1 MKRRERFGGNQ
12 VNNPLIKKIQLG
24 NETLVLETGRMA
36 KLASGA
42 VLGTYGDTVV
52 LAAASVA
59 KKPREGTDF
68 YPLTIDVEE
77 KMYAAGKIP
86 GGFIKREGR
95 AGERSILTARLID
108 RPIRPLFP
116 DGYKNDIQIV
126 CTVLSVEDDNEPDIL
141 AMNCASAALHLSSAP
156 FDGPIGAVRV
166 GYIDEKFIINPNL
179 EQRDASLINL
189 TVAGTK
195 DAVMM
200 VEAGAKIVPEKIM
213 LEAILFGH
221 EEIKKIV
228 SFIVDFRN
236 EADKLG
242 LCKEKFIYVPEEKN
256 QEAIESFKA
265 LITPAVN
272 QCIEEI
278 LSENLAKQPRDEKL
292 SLLKESLVKEYF
304 ADKDEVLTTQPEQ
317 VRWFKELFGEI
328 EKEAFRELM
337 LDRQIRIDNR
347 KLTQVRPI
355 TCEVDILPRVHG
367 SALFTRGETQVL
379 SVVTLGPNSDE
390 QIIDDIN
397 TVTSK
402 RYIHHY
408 NFPAFSVGET
418 KPMRG
423 PGRREIGH
431 GNLAERAII
440 PVLPTQEDFPYV
452 MRVVSE
458 ALSSNGST
466 SMGSVCGSSLSL
478 MSAGVPIL
486 GQVSGIAMGLIKKG
500 DKIAILTDIQGME
513 DHLGDMDFKV
523 AGTKDGVTALQMDI
537 KIDGINREI
546 LETALEH
553 AKAGRMHI
561 MNIMN
566 ETLNTHKELLS
577 PYAPKIVSM
586 DVNPD
591 KIREII
597 GPGGKMIKKIIEDTG
612 VAMNIDDS
620 GRVEIAGVEQAGIDK
635 AIDIINKICAEVEVG
650 KIYLGKVKKVTDFG
664 AFVEVIEGVYGNP
677 GREGLVHISVLDV
690 KRVNKVEDVVSEG
703 DEILVKALSFDDKG
717 RLKLSR
723 KDAMLEQE

>member
-1 MKRRERFGGNQ
+1 M
-12 VNNPLIKKIQLG
+12 NNPLIKKLQLG
-24 NETLVLETGRMA
+24 SGTFTLETGRMA
-36 KLASGA
+36 KLADGA
-42 VLGTYGDTVV
+42 VLSTYGDTVV
-52 LAAASVA
+52 LAAASVS

-68 YPLTIDVEE
+68 FPLTVDVEE

-126 CTVLSVEDDNEPDIL
+126 CTILSVEDDNEPDIL
-141 AMNCASAALHLSSAP
+141 AMNSASAALHLSSAP

-166 GYIDEKFIINPNL
+166 GYVDGNFIINPNL

-195 DAVMM
+195 EAVMM

-228 SFIVDFRN
+228 DFIVDFRN
-236 EADKLG
+236 EAEKLG
-242 LCKEKFIYVPEEKN
+242 LCKDKFVFVPEEKD
-256 QEAIESFKA
+256 QEAIDSFKA
-265 LITPAVN
+265 VIVPAVN

-278 LSENLAKQPRDEKL
+278 LADNLSKQPRDEKIG
-292 SLLKESLVKEYF
+292 LLKETLVKEYF
-304 ADKDEVLTTQPEQ
+304 ADKDEILAEKPEQ
-317 VRWFKELFGEI
+317 LRWFKELFEDI
-328 EKEAFRELM
+328 EKEAFRDLM
-337 LDRQIRIDNR
+337 LDREIRIDNR

-355 TCEVDILPRVHG
+355 TCEVDVLPRTHG

-397 TVTSK
+397 TITSK
-402 RYIHHY
+402 RYMHHY
-408 NFPAFSVGET
+408 NFPAYSVGET
-418 KPMRG
+418 RPNRG

-431 GNLAERAII
+431 GSLAERALV
-440 PVLPTQEDFPYV
+440 PVLPSQEDFPYV

-566 ETLNTHKELLS
+566 ETLSANRELLS
-577 PYAPKIVSM
+577 PYAPKIISM
-586 DVNPD
+586 DVDPD

-612 VAMNIDDS
+612 VAINIDDS
-620 GRVEIAGVEQAGIDK
+620 GRVEIAGVDQAAIDK
-635 AIDIINKICAEVEVG
+635 AINIIKKICAEVEVG
-650 KIYLGKVKKVTDFG
+650 KVYLGKVKKITDFG

-690 KRVNKVEDVVSEG
+690 KRVNKVEDIVSEG
-703 DEILVKALSFDDKG
+703 DEILVKAIGIDDKG

>member
-12 VNNPLIKKIQLG
+12 VNNPLIKKMQLG
-24 NETLVLETGRMA
+24 SSIFSLETGRMA
-36 KLASGA
+36 KLADGA
-42 VLGTYGDTVV
+42 VLSTYGDTVV

-68 YPLTIDVEE
+68 FPLTVDVEE

-126 CTVLSVEDDNEPDIL
+126 CTILSVEDDKEPDIL
-141 AMNCASAALHLSSAP
+141 AMNSASAALHLSSAP

-166 GYIDEKFIINPNL
+166 GYIDGEFIINPEM

-195 DAVMM
+195 EAVMM
-200 VEAGAKIVPEKIM
+200 VEAGAKIVPENIM

-221 EEIKKIV
+221 EEIKRIV
-228 SFIVDFRN
+228 DFIEDFRN
-236 EADKLG
+236 EAEKLG
-242 LCKEKFIYVPEEKN
+242 LCKEKFIYVPEEKDQDALN
-256 QEAIESFKA
+256 EFKNY
-265 LITPAVN
+265 ITPAVN
-272 QCIEEI
+272 KCIEEI
-278 LSENLAKQPRDEKL
+278 LAENLSKQPRDEKIAI
-292 SLLKESLVKEYF
+292 LKDSLVKDFF
-304 ADKDEVLTTQPEQ
+304 ADKVEELTAKPELL
-317 VRWFKELFGEI
+317 RWFKDEFENI
-328 EKEAFRELM
+328 EKEAFRDLM
-337 LDRQIRIDNR
+337 LERQIRIDNR
-347 KLTQVRPI
+347 KLTEVRPI
-355 TCEVDILPRVHG
+355 TCEVDVLPRTHG

-402 RYIHHY
+402 RYMHHY

-418 KPMRG
+418 RPMRG

-431 GNLAERAII
+431 GSLAERALV
-440 PVLPTQEDFPYV
+440 PVLPSQEDFPYV

-537 KIDGINREI
+537 KIDGINKEI

-566 ETLNTHKELLS
+566 ETLSSNRELLS
-577 PYAPKIVSM
+577 PYAPKIISM
-586 DVNPD
+586 DVDPD

-597 GPGGKMIKKIIEDTG
+597 GPGGKMIKKIIEETG
-612 VAMNIDDS
+612 VAINIDDS
-620 GRVEIAGVEQAGIDK
+620 GRVEIAGVDQGGIDS
-635 AIDIINKICAEVEVG
+635 AIDIINRICAVVEIG

-690 KRVNKVEDVVSEG
+690 KRVNKVEDIVKEG
-703 DEILVKALSFDDKG
+703 DEILVKAMGIDDKG

-723 KDAMLEQE
+723 KDAMIEQE

>member
-1 MKRRERFGGNQ
+1 MNRRERFGGNQ

-24 NETLVLETGRMA
+24 NSTFSLETGRMA
-36 KLASGA
+36 KLADGA
-42 VLGTYGDTVV
+42 VLSTYGDTVV

-59 KKPREGTDF
+59 KKPREGMDF
-68 YPLTIDVEE
+68 FPLTVDVEE

-126 CTVLSVEDDNEPDIL
+126 CTILSVEDDKEPDIL
-141 AMNCASAALHLSSAP
+141 AMNSASAALHLSSAP

-166 GYIDEKFIINPNL
+166 GYIDGNFIINPDM

-200 VEAGAKIVPEKIM
+200 VEAGAKIVPENIM

-221 EEIKKIV
+221 EEIKRIV
-228 SFIVDFRN
+228 DFIEDFRN
-236 EADKLG
+236 EAEKLG
-242 LCKEKFIYVPEEKN
+242 LCKDKFVFVPEEKD
-256 QEAIESFKA
+256 QEAIKSFKDY
-265 LITPAVN
+265 ITPAVN

-278 LSENLAKQPRDEKL
+278 LSENLSKQPRDEKIG
-292 SLLKESLVKEYF
+292 LLKENLIKDFFSDKADDLAVK
-304 ADKDEVLTTQPEQ
+304 PELL
-317 VRWFKELFGEI
+317 RWFKDEFENI
-328 EKEAFRELM
+328 EKEAFRDLM

-347 KLTQVRPI
+347 KLTEVRPI
-355 TCEVDILPRVHG
+355 TCEVDVLPRTHG

-397 TVTSK
+397 TITSK
-402 RYIHHY
+402 RYMHHY
-408 NFPAFSVGET
+408 NFPAYSVGET
-418 KPMRG
+418 RPNRG

-431 GNLAERAII
+431 GSLAERALV
-440 PVLPTQEDFPYV
+440 PVLPSQEDFPYV

-537 KIDGINREI
+537 KIDGINKEI

-566 ETLNTHKELLS
+566 ETLASNRELLS
-577 PYAPKIVSM
+577 PYAPKIISM
-586 DVNPD
+586 DVDPD

-597 GPGGKMIKKIIEDTG
+597 GPGGKMIKKIIEETG
-612 VAMNIDDS
+612 VAINIDDS
-620 GRVEIAGVEQAGIDK
+620 GRVEIAGVDQGAIDS
-635 AIDIINKICAEVEVG
+635 AIDIINKICAVVEIG
-650 KIYLGKVKKVTDFG
+650 KVYLGKVKKVTDFG

-690 KRVNKVEDVVSEG
+690 KRVNKVEDIVKEG
-703 DEILVKALSFDDKG
+703 DEILVKAMGIDDKE

>member
-1 MKRRERFGGNQ
+1 M
-12 VNNPLIKKIQLG
+12 NNPLIKKIQLG

>member
-12 VNNPLIKKIQLG
+12 VNNLLIKKMQLG
-24 NETLVLETGRMA
+24 NSTFTLETGRMA
-36 KLASGA
+36 KLADGA
-42 VLGTYGDTVV
+42 VLSTFGDTVV
-52 LAAASVA
+52 LAAVSVA
-59 KKPREGTDF
+59 KKPREGMDF
-68 YPLTIDVEE
+68 FPLTVDVEE

-126 CTVLSVEDDNEPDIL
+126 CTILSVEDDKEPDIL
-141 AMNCASAALHLSSAP
+141 AMNSASAALHLSSAP
-156 FDGPIGAVRV
+156 FTGPIGAVRV
-166 GYIDEKFIINPNL
+166 GYIDGQFIINPDM
-179 EQRDASLINL
+179 EQRDLSLINL

-200 VEAGAKIVPEKIM
+200 VEAGAKIVPENIM

-221 EEIKKIV
+221 EEIKRIV
-228 SFIVDFRN
+228 EFIEEFRK
-236 EADKLG
+236 EAEDLG
-242 LCKEKFIYVPEEKN
+242 LCKEKFVFIPEEKD
-256 QEAIESFKA
+256 QDAIESFKKY
-265 LITPAVN
+265 ITPAVN

-278 LSENLAKQPRDEKL
+278 LSENLSKQPRDEKI
-292 SLLKESLVKEYF
+292 SLLKETLVKDFF
-304 ADKDEVLTTQPEQ
+304 ADKEVELSEKPELL
-317 VRWFKELFGEI
+317 RWFKNEFEDI
-328 EKEAFRELM
+328 EKEAFRDLM

-355 TCEVDILPRVHG
+355 TCEVDVLPRTHG

-402 RYIHHY
+402 RYMHHY

-418 KPMRG
+418 RPMRG

-431 GNLAERAII
+431 GNLAERALV
-440 PVLPTQEDFPYV
+440 PVLPSQEDFPYV

-537 KIDGINREI
+537 KIDGINKEI

-566 ETLNTHKELLS
+566 ETLSSNRELLS
-577 PYAPKIVSM
+577 PYAPKIISM
-586 DVNPD
+586 DVDPD

-597 GPGGKMIKKIIEDTG
+597 GPGGKMIKKIIEETG
-612 VAMNIDDS
+612 VAINIDDS
-620 GRVEIAGVEQAGIDK
+620 GRVEIAGVDQAGIDS
-635 AIDIINKICAEVEVG
+635 AIDIINKICAVVEIG

-690 KRVNKVEDVVSEG
+690 KRVNKVEDIVKEG
-703 DEILVKALSFDDKG
+703 DEILVKAMGIDDKG

-723 KDAMLEQE
+723 KDAMLDQE

>member
-24 NETLVLETGRMA
+24 NSTFTLETGRMA
-36 KLASGA
+36 KLADGA
-42 VLGTYGDTVV
+42 VLSTYGDTVV

-59 KKPREGTDF
+59 KKPREGMDF
-68 YPLTIDVEE
+68 FPLTVDVEE

-126 CTVLSVEDDNEPDIL
+126 CTILSVEDDKEPDIL
-141 AMNCASAALHLSSAP
+141 AMNSASAALHLSSAP

-166 GYIDEKFIINPNL
+166 GYIDGNFIINPDM
-179 EQRDASLINL
+179 EQRDSSLINL

-200 VEAGAKIVPEKIM
+200 VEAGAKIVPENIM

-221 EEIKKIV
+221 EEIKR
-228 SFIVDFRN
+228 IVDFIEDFRS
-236 EADKLG
+236 EAEKLG
-242 LCKEKFIYVPEEKN
+242 LCKDKFVFVPEEKD
-256 QEAIESFKA
+256 QEAIESFKKY
-265 LITPAVN
+265 ITPAVN

-278 LSENLAKQPRDEKL
+278 LSENLSKQPRDEKI
-292 SLLKESLVKEYF
+292 SLLKENLIKDFFSDKTDALVEK
-304 ADKDEVLTTQPEQ
+304 PELL
-317 VRWFKELFGEI
+317 RWFKDEFEEI
-328 EKEAFRELM
+328 EKEAFRDLM

-355 TCEVDILPRVHG
+355 TCEVDVLPRTHG

-402 RYIHHY
+402 RYMHHY
-408 NFPAFSVGET
+408 NFPAYSVGET
-418 KPMRG
+418 RPNRG

-431 GNLAERAII
+431 GSLAERALV
-440 PVLPTQEDFPYV
+440 PVLPSQEDFPYV

-537 KIDGINREI
+537 KIDGINKEI

-566 ETLNTHKELLS
+566 DTLSSNRELLS
-577 PYAPKIVSM
+577 PYAPKIISM
-586 DVNPD
+586 DVDPD

-597 GPGGKMIKKIIEDTG
+597 GPGGKMIKKIIEETG
-612 VAMNIDDS
+612 VAINIDDS
-620 GRVEIAGVEQAGIDK
+620 GRVEIAGVDQGAIDS
-635 AIDIINKICAEVEVG
+635 AIDIINKICAVVEIG
-650 KIYLGKVKKVTDFG
+650 KVYLGKVKKVTDFG

-690 KRVNKVEDVVSEG
+690 KRVNKVEDIVKEG
-703 DEILVKALSFDDKG
+703 DEILVKAMGIDDKG

>member
-1 MKRRERFGGNQ
+1 M
-12 VNNPLIKKIQLG
+12 NNPLIKKLQLG
-24 NETLVLETGRMA
+24 NSTFTLETGRMA
-36 KLASGA
+36 KLADGA
-42 VLGTYGDTVV
+42 VLSTYGDTVV

-59 KKPREGTDF
+59 KKPREGMDF
-68 YPLTIDVEE
+68 FPLTVDVEE

-116 DGYKNDIQIV
+116 EGYKNDIQIV
-126 CTVLSVEDDNEPDIL
+126 CTILSVEDDNEPDIL
-141 AMNCASAALHLSSAP
+141 AMNSASASLHLSSAP

-166 GYIDEKFIINPNL
+166 GYIDGKFIINPNL
-179 EQRDASLINL
+179 EQRDESLINL

-195 DAVMM
+195 EAVMM
-200 VEAGAKIVPEKIM
+200 VEAGAKIVPENIM

-221 EEIKKIV
+221 EEIKRIV
-228 SFIVDFRN
+228 DFIVDFRN
-236 EADKLG
+236 EAEKLG
-242 LCKEKFIYVPEEKN
+242 LCKEKFIFVPEEKD
-256 QEAIESFKA
+256 QEAIESFNNF
-265 LITPAVN
+265 ITPAVN

-278 LSENLAKQPRDEKL
+278 LNDNLAKQARDEKIG
-292 SLLKESLVKEYF
+292 SLKDTLIKDYF
-304 ADKDEVLTTQPEQ
+304 SDKAKALAEKPELL
-317 VRWFKELFGEI
+317 RWFKDQFGSI
-328 EKEAFRELM
+328 EKEAFRDLM

-347 KLTQVRPI
+347 KLTQVRSI
-355 TCEVDILPRVHG
+355 TCEVDVLPRTHG

-397 TVTSK
+397 TITSK
-402 RYIHHY
+402 RYMHHY
-408 NFPAFSVGET
+408 NFPAYSVGET
-418 KPMRG
+418 RPNRG

-431 GNLAERAII
+431 GNLAERALL
-440 PVLPTQEDFPYV
+440 PVLPSQEDFPYV

-537 KIDGINREI
+537 KIDGINKEI

-566 ETLNTHKELLS
+566 ETLQVNREVLS

-586 DVNPD
+586 EVDPD

-597 GPGGKMIKKIIEDTG
+597 GPGGKMIKKIIEETG
-612 VAMNIDDS
+612 VAVNIDDS
-620 GRVEIAGVEQAGIDK
+620 GRVEIAGVDQAGIDK
-635 AIDIINKICAEVEVG
+635 AIDIINKICAVVEIG

-664 AFVEVIEGVYGNP
+664 AFVEVIEGVYGNS

-690 KRVNKVEDVVSEG
+690 KRVNKVEDIVKEG
-703 DEILVKALSFDDKG
+703 DEILVKAMGIDDKG

>member
-1 MKRRERFGGNQ
+1 M
-12 VNNPLIKKIQLG
+12 NNPLIKKLQLG
-24 NETLVLETGRMA
+24 DSTFTLETGRMA
-36 KLASGA
+36 KLADGA
-42 VLGTYGDTVV
+42 VLSTYGDTVV

-59 KKPREGTDF
+59 KKPREGMDF
-68 YPLTIDVEE
+68 FPLTVDVEE

-126 CTVLSVEDDNEPDIL
+126 CTILSVEDDNEPDIL
-141 AMNCASAALHLSSAP
+141 AMNSASAALHLSSAP

-166 GYIDEKFIINPNL
+166 GYIDGNFIINPNL

-195 DAVMM
+195 EAVMM

-228 SFIVDFRN
+228 DFIVDFRN
-236 EADKLG
+236 EAEKLG
-242 LCKEKFIYVPEEKN
+242 LCKDKFVFVPEEKD
-256 QEAIESFKA
+256 QAAIENFKSF
-265 LITPAVN
+265 ITPAVN

-278 LSENLAKQPRDEKL
+278 LTDNLAKQARDEKI
-292 SLLKESLVKEYF
+292 SLLKDKLIKDYFEDKSAALVEK
-304 ADKDEVLTTQPEQ
+304 PELL
-317 VRWFKELFGEI
+317 RWFKDQFENI
-328 EKEAFRELM
+328 EKEAFRDLM

-355 TCEVDILPRVHG
+355 TCEVDVLPRTHG

-397 TVTSK
+397 TITSK
-402 RYIHHY
+402 RYMHHY
-408 NFPAFSVGET
+408 NFPAYSVGET
-418 KPMRG
+418 RPNRG

-431 GNLAERAII
+431 GSLAERALV
-440 PVLPTQEDFPYV
+440 PVLPSQEDFPYV

-537 KIDGINREI
+537 KIDGINKEI

-566 ETLNTHKELLS
+566 ETLAANRELLS
-577 PYAPKIVSM
+577 PYAPKIISM
-586 DVNPD
+586 DVDPD

-597 GPGGKMIKKIIEDTG
+597 GPGGKMIKKIIEETG
-612 VAMNIDDS
+612 VGINIDDS
-620 GRVEIAGVEQAGIDK
+620 GRVEIAGVDQGAIDS
-635 AIDIINKICAEVEVG
+635 AIDIINKICAVVEIG

-677 GREGLVHISVLDV
+677 GREGLVHISVLDI
-690 KRVNKVEDVVSEG
+690 KRVNKVEDIVKEG
-703 DEILVKALSFDDKG
+703 DEILVKAMGIDDKG

>member
-12 VNNPLIKKIQLG
+12 VNNPLIKELQLG
-24 NETLVLETGRMA
+24 NGTFTLETGRMA
-36 KLASGA
+36 KLADGA
-42 VLGTYGDTVV
+42 VLSTYGDTVV

-59 KKPREGTDF
+59 KKPREGMDF
-68 YPLTIDVEE
+68 FPLTVDVEE

-116 DGYKNDIQIV
+116 EGYKNDIQIV
-126 CTVLSVEDDNEPDIL
+126 CTILSVEDDNEPDIL
-141 AMNCASAALHLSSAP
+141 AMNSASASLHLSSAP

-166 GYIDEKFIINPNL
+166 GYIDGKFIINPNL
-179 EQRDASLINL
+179 EQRDTSLINL

-200 VEAGAKIVPEKIM
+200 VEAGAKIVPENIM

-221 EEIKKIV
+221 EEIKRIV
-228 SFIVDFRN
+228 DFIVEFRN
-236 EADKLG
+236 EAEKLG
-242 LCKEKFIYVPEEKN
+242 LCKEKFVFVPEEKD
-256 QEAIESFKA
+256 QEAIKNFNDF
-265 LITPAVN
+265 ITPPVN
-272 QCIEEI
+272 KCIEEI
-278 LSENLAKQPRDEKL
+278 LNDNLAKQARDEKI
-292 SLLKESLVKEYF
+292 SLLKDKLIKDYF
-304 ADKDEVLTTQPEQ
+304 SDKAVALSEKPELL
-317 VRWFKELFGEI
+317 RWFKDQFENI
-328 EKEAFRELM
+328 EKEAFRDLM

-355 TCEVDILPRVHG
+355 ICEVDVLPRTHG

-397 TVTSK
+397 TITSK
-402 RYIHHY
+402 RYMHHY
-408 NFPAFSVGET
+408 NFPAYSVGET
-418 KPMRG
+418 RPNRG

-431 GNLAERAII
+431 GNLAERALL
-440 PVLPTQEDFPYV
+440 PVLPSQEDFPYV

-537 KIDGINREI
+537 KIDGINKEI

-566 ETLNTHKELLS
+566 ETLQVNREVLS

-586 DVNPD
+586 EVDPD

-597 GPGGKMIKKIIEDTG
+597 GPGGKMIKKIIEETG
-612 VAMNIDDS
+612 VAVNIDDS
-620 GRVEIAGVEQAGIDK
+620 GRVEIAGVDQAGIDK
-635 AIDIINKICAEVEVG
+635 AIDIINKICAVVEIG
-650 KIYLGKVKKVTDFG
+650 KVYLGKVKKVTDFG
-664 AFVEVIEGVYGNP
+664 AFVEVIEGVYGNT
-677 GREGLVHISVLDV
+677 GREGLVHISVLDI
-690 KRVNKVEDVVSEG
+690 KRVNKVEDIVKEG
-703 DEILVKALSFDDKG
+703 DEILVKAMGIDDKG

>member
-1 MKRRERFGGNQ
+1 M
-12 VNNPLIKKIQLG
+12 NNPLIKKIQLG
-24 NETLVLETGRMA
+24 NSTFTLETGRMA
-36 KLASGA
+36 KLADGA
-42 VLGTYGDTVV
+42 VLSTYGDTVV

-59 KKPREGTDF
+59 KKPREGMDF
-68 YPLTIDVEE
+68 FPLTVDVEE

-116 DGYKNDIQIV
+116 EGYKNDIQIV
-126 CTVLSVEDDNEPDIL
+126 CTILSVEDDNEPDIL
-141 AMNCASAALHLSSAP
+141 AMNSASAALHLSSAP

-166 GYIDEKFIINPNL
+166 GYIDGKFIINPNL

-195 DAVMM
+195 EAVMM
-200 VEAGAKIVPEKIM
+200 VEAGAKIVPENIM

-221 EEIKKIV
+221 EEIKRIV
-228 SFIVDFRN
+228 DFIIDFRN
-236 EADKLG
+236 EAEKLG
-242 LCKEKFIYVPEEKN
+242 LCKDKFVFVPEEKDN
-256 QEAIESFKA
+256 EAIESFNNF
-265 LITPAVN
+265 ITPAVN

-278 LSENLAKQPRDEKL
+278 LTDNLAKQARDEKIGL
-292 SLLKESLVKEYF
+292 MKDTLIKEYF
-304 ADKDEVLTTQPEQ
+304 ADKAEALAEKPELL
-317 VRWFKELFGEI
+317 RWFKDQFENI
-328 EKEAFRELM
+328 EKEAFRDLM

-355 TCEVDILPRVHG
+355 TCEVDVLPRTHG

-397 TVTSK
+397 TITSK
-402 RYIHHY
+402 RYMHHY
-408 NFPAFSVGET
+408 NFPAYSVGET
-418 KPMRG
+418 RPNRG

-431 GNLAERAII
+431 GSLAERALV
-440 PVLPTQEDFPYV
+440 PVLPSQEDFPYV

-566 ETLNTHKELLS
+566 ETLNANRELLS
-577 PYAPKIVSM
+577 PYAPKIISM
-586 DVNPD
+586 DVDPD

-597 GPGGKMIKKIIEDTG
+597 GPGGKMIKKIIEETG
-612 VAMNIDDS
+612 VGINIDDS
-620 GRVEIAGVEQAGIDK
+620 GRVEIAGVDQGAIDS
-635 AIDIINKICAEVEVG
+635 AIDIINKICAVVEIG

-690 KRVNKVEDVVSEG
+690 KRVNKVEDIVKEG
-703 DEILVKALSFDDKG
+703 DEILVKAMGIDDKG

>member
-1 MKRRERFGGNQ
+1 MIRRKGFGGNQ
-12 VNNPLIKKIQLG
+12 VNNPLVRKLQLG
-24 NETLVLETGRMA
+24 SETFTLETGRMA
-36 KLASGA
+36 KLADGA
-42 VLGTYGDTVV
+42 VLATYGDTVV

-68 YPLTIDVEE
+68 FPLTVDVEE

-126 CTVLSVEDDNEPDIL
+126 CTILSVEDDKEPDIL
-141 AMNCASAALHLSSAP
+141 AMNSASAALHLSSAP
-156 FDGPIGAVRV
+156 FKGPIGAVRV
-166 GYIDEKFIINPNL
+166 GYIDGSFIINPNL
-179 EQRDASLINL
+179 QQRDESLINL
-189 TVAGTK
+189 TVAGTRE
-195 DAVMM
+195 AVMM

-221 EEIKKIV
+221 EEIKKV
-228 SFIVDFRN
+228 VDFISEFRA
-236 EADKLG
+236 EAEKLG
-242 LCKEKFIYVPEEKN
+242 LCKDKFVYVPEEKDE
-256 QEAIESFKA
+256 QAIARFKEF
-265 LITPAVN
+265 ITPEIN
-272 QCIEEI
+272 KCIDEI
-278 LSENLAKQPRDEKL
+278 LSENLSKQPRDEKI
-292 SLLKESLVKEYF
+292 SLLKETLVSQYF
-304 ADKDEVLTTQPEQ
+304 ADMEDVIANNPEQ
-317 VRWFKELFGEI
+317 VRWFKELFGDI
-328 EKEAFRELM
+328 EKEAFRDLM
-337 LDRQIRIDNR
+337 LDKGIRIDNR

-355 TCEVDILPRVHG
+355 TCEVDVLPRTHG

-397 TVTSK
+397 TITSK
-402 RYIHHY
+402 RYMHHY

-418 KPMRG
+418 RPMRG

-431 GNLAERAII
+431 GSLAERALV

-478 MSAGVPIL
+478 MSAGVPIKA
-486 GQVSGIAMGLIKKG
+486 QVSGIAMGLIKKG

-523 AGTKDGVTALQMDI
+523 AGTVDGVTALQMDI

-561 MNIMN
+561 MDIMN
-566 ETLNTHKELLS
+566 ATIASHREMLS

-586 DVNPD
+586 DVDTD

-612 VAMNIDDS
+612 VGINIEDS
-620 GRVEIAGVEQAGIDK
+620 GRVEIAGVDQEGINK
-635 AIDIINKICAEVEVG
+635 AIDIINRICAEVEIG

-690 KRVNKVEDVVSEG
+690 KRVNKVEDIVSEG
-703 DEILVKALSFDDKG
+703 DEILVKAIGIDDKG

-723 KDAMLEQE
+723 KDAILDQE

>member
-1 MKRRERFGGNQ
+1 MNRRERFGGNQ

-24 NETLVLETGRMA
+24 NSTFSLETGRMA
-36 KLASGA
+36 KLADGA
-42 VLGTYGDTVV
+42 VLSTYGDTVV

-59 KKPREGTDF
+59 KKPREGMDF
-68 YPLTIDVEE
+68 FPLTVDVEE

-126 CTVLSVEDDNEPDIL
+126 CTILSVEDDKEPDIL
-141 AMNCASAALHLSSAP
+141 AMNSASAALHLSSAP

-166 GYIDEKFIINPNL
+166 GYIDGNFIINPDM

-200 VEAGAKIVPEKIM
+200 VEAGAKIVPENIM

-221 EEIKKIV
+221 EEIKRIV
-228 SFIVDFRN
+228 DFIEDFRN
-236 EADKLG
+236 EAEKLG
-242 LCKEKFIYVPEEKN
+242 LCKDKFVFVPEEKD
-256 QEAIESFKA
+256 QEAIKSFKDYIA
-265 LITPAVN
+265 PAVN

-278 LSENLAKQPRDEKL
+278 LSENLSKQPRDEKIG
-292 SLLKESLVKEYF
+292 LLKENLIKDFFSDKADDLAVK
-304 ADKDEVLTTQPEQ
+304 PELL
-317 VRWFKELFGEI
+317 RWFKDEFENI
-328 EKEAFRELM
+328 EKEAFRDLM

-347 KLTQVRPI
+347 KLTEVRPI
-355 TCEVDILPRVHG
+355 TCEVDVLPRTHG

-379 SVVTLGPNSDE
+379 SIVTLGPNSDE

-397 TVTSK
+397 TITSK
-402 RYIHHY
+402 RYMHHY
-408 NFPAFSVGET
+408 NFPAYSVGET
-418 KPMRG
+418 RPNRG

-431 GNLAERAII
+431 GSLAERALV
-440 PVLPTQEDFPYV
+440 PVLPSQEDFPYV

-537 KIDGINREI
+537 KIDGINKEI

-566 ETLNTHKELLS
+566 ETLASNRELLS
-577 PYAPKIVSM
+577 PYAPKIISM
-586 DVNPD
+586 DVDPD

-597 GPGGKMIKKIIEDTG
+597 GPGGKMIKKIIEETG
-612 VAMNIDDS
+612 VAINIDDS
-620 GRVEIAGVEQAGIDK
+620 GRVEIAGVDQGAIDS
-635 AIDIINKICAEVEVG
+635 AIDIINKICAVVEIG
-650 KIYLGKVKKVTDFG
+650 KVYLGKVKKVTDFG

-690 KRVNKVEDVVSEG
+690 KRVNKVEDIVKEG
-703 DEILVKALSFDDKG
+703 DEILVKAMGIDDKG

>member
-1 MKRRERFGGNQ
+1 M
-12 VNNPLIKKIQLG
+12 NNLLIKKLQLG
-24 NETLVLETGRMA
+24 DGTFTLETGKMA
-36 KLASGA
+36 KLADGA
-42 VLGTYGDTVV
+42 VLSTYGDTVV

-59 KKPREGTDF
+59 KKPREGMDF
-68 YPLTIDVEE
+68 FPLTVDVEE

-126 CTVLSVEDDNEPDIL
+126 CTILSVEDDNEPDIL
-141 AMNCASAALHLSSAP
+141 AMNSASASLHLSSAP
-156 FDGPIGAVRV
+156 FNGPIGAVRV
-166 GYIDEKFIINPNL
+166 GYIDGKFIINPNL
-179 EQRDASLINL
+179 EQRDSSLINL

-195 DAVMM
+195 EAVMM

-221 EEIKKIV
+221 EEIKRIV
-228 SFIVDFRN
+228 DFIVEFRN
-236 EADKLG
+236 EAEKLG
-242 LCKEKFIYVPEEKN
+242 LCKEKFVFVPEEKD
-256 QEAIESFKA
+256 QEAIENFNRF
-265 LITPAVN
+265 ITPAVN

-278 LSENLAKQPRDEKL
+278 LTDNLAKQARDEKI
-292 SLLKESLVKEYF
+292 SLMKDTLIKEYF
-304 ADKDEVLTTQPEQ
+304 ADKAEALAEKPELL
-317 VRWFKELFGEI
+317 RWFKDQFENI
-328 EKEAFRELM
+328 EKEAFRDLM

-355 TCEVDILPRVHG
+355 TCEVDILPRTHG

-397 TVTSK
+397 TITSK
-402 RYIHHY
+402 RYMHHY
-408 NFPAFSVGET
+408 NFPAYSVGET
-418 KPMRG
+418 RPNRG

-431 GNLAERAII
+431 GNLAERALI
-440 PVLPTQEDFPYV
+440 PVLPSQEDFPYV

-553 AKAGRMHI
+553 AKAGRIHI

-566 ETLNTHKELLS
+566 ETLQVNREVLS

-586 DVNPD
+586 DVDPD

-597 GPGGKMIKKIIEDTG
+597 GPGGKMIKKIIEETG
-612 VAMNIDDS
+612 VAVNIDDS
-620 GRVEIAGVEQAGIDK
+620 GRVEIAGVDQAGIDK
-635 AIDIINKICAEVEVG
+635 AIDIINKICAVVEIG

-664 AFVEVIEGVYGNP
+664 AFVEVIEGVYGNS

-690 KRVNKVEDVVSEG
+690 KRVNKVEDIVKEG
-703 DEILVKALSFDDKG
+703 DEILVKAMGIDDKG

>member
-1 MKRRERFGGNQ
+1 M
-12 VNNPLIKKIQLG
+12 NNPLIKKIQLG
-24 NETLVLETGRMA
+24 NDTFTLETGRMA

-68 YPLTIDVEE
+68 FPLTIDVEE

-141 AMNCASAALHLSSAP
+141 AMNSASAALHLSSAP
-156 FDGPIGAVRV
+156 FNGPIGAVRV
-166 GYIDEKFIINPNL
+166 GYINEEFIINPNL
-179 EQRDASLINL
+179 EQREVSLINL
-189 TVAGTK
+189 IVAGTK

-200 VEAGAKIVPEKIM
+200 VEAGAKIVPESIM

-221 EEIKKIV
+221 EEIKKLV
-228 SFIVDFRN
+228 DFIVDFRN

-242 LCKEKFIYVPEEKN
+242 LCKNKFVYTPEEKD
-256 QEAIESFKA
+256 QKVIENFKSV
-265 LITPAVN
+265 ITPAVN
-272 QCIEEI
+272 QSIEEI

-292 SLLKESLVKEYF
+292 SLLKESLVKDYF
-304 ADKDEVLTTQPEQ
+304 ADKDDVLAGQPEQ
-317 VRWFKELFGEI
+317 MRWFKELFGEI
-328 EKEAFRELM
+328 EKESFRDLM

-355 TCEVDILPRVHG
+355 TCEIDVLPRTHG

-397 TVTSK
+397 TATSK

-440 PVLPTQEDFPYV
+440 PVLPSQEDFPYV

-537 KIDGINREI
+537 KIDGISREI

-561 MNIMN
+561 MDIMN
-566 ETLNTHKELLS
+566 ETLKSHKELLS
-577 PYAPKIVSM
+577 PYAPKIISM
-586 DVNPD
+586 DVHPD

-612 VAMNIDDS
+612 VAINIDDS
-620 GRVEIAGVEQAGIDK
+620 GRVEIAGVAQEGLDK
-635 AIDIINKICAEVEVG
+635 AINILNKICAEVEVG
-650 KIYLGKVKKVTDFG
+650 KVYLGKVKKVTDFG
-664 AFVEVIEGVYGNP
+664 AFVEVIEGVYGNT
-677 GREGLVHISVLDV
+677 GREGLVHISALDV
-690 KRVNKVEDVVSEG
+690 NRVNKVEDIVKEG
-703 DEILVKALSFDDKG
+703 DEILVKALGFDDKG

-723 KDAMLEQE
+723 KAAMLEKE

>member
-1 MKRRERFGGNQ
+1 M
-12 VNNPLIKKIQLG
+12 NNPLIKKLQLG
-24 NETLVLETGRMA
+24 DGTFTLETGKMA
-36 KLASGA
+36 KLADGA
-42 VLGTYGDTVV
+42 VLSTYGDTVV

-59 KKPREGTDF
+59 KKPREGMDF
-68 YPLTIDVEE
+68 FPLTVDVEE

-116 DGYKNDIQIV
+116 EGYKNDIQIV
-126 CTVLSVEDDNEPDIL
+126 CTILSVEDDNEPDIL
-141 AMNCASAALHLSSAP
+141 AMNSASASLHLSSAP
-156 FDGPIGAVRV
+156 FNGPIGAVRV
-166 GYIDEKFIINPNL
+166 GYIDGKFIINPNL

-195 DAVMM
+195 EAVMM

-221 EEIKKIV
+221 EEIKRIV
-228 SFIVDFRN
+228 DFIVEFRN
-236 EADKLG
+236 EAEKLG
-242 LCKEKFIYVPEEKN
+242 LCKEKFVFVPEEKDRK
-256 QEAIESFKA
+256 AIEDFNSF
-265 LITPAVN
+265 ITPAVN

-278 LSENLAKQPRDEKL
+278 LNDNLAKQARDEKIG
-292 SLLKESLVKEYF
+292 LLKDTLIKDYF
-304 ADKDEVLTTQPEQ
+304 ADKAEVLTEKPELL
-317 VRWFKELFGEI
+317 RWFKDQFENI
-328 EKEAFRELM
+328 EKEAFRDLM

-355 TCEVDILPRVHG
+355 TCEVDVLPRTHG

-397 TVTSK
+397 TITSK
-402 RYIHHY
+402 RYMHHY
-408 NFPAFSVGET
+408 NFPAYSVGET
-418 KPMRG
+418 RPNRG

-431 GNLAERAII
+431 GNLAERALV
-440 PVLPTQEDFPYV
+440 PVLPSQEDFPYV

-537 KIDGINREI
+537 KIDGINKEI

-553 AKAGRMHI
+553 AKAGRIHI

-566 ETLNTHKELLS
+566 ETLQVNREVLS

-586 DVNPD
+586 DVDPD

-597 GPGGKMIKKIIEDTG
+597 GPGGKMIKKIIEETG
-612 VAMNIDDS
+612 VAVNIDDS
-620 GRVEIAGVEQAGIDK
+620 GRVEIAGVDQAGIDK
-635 AIDIINKICAEVEVG
+635 AIDIINKICAVVEIG

-664 AFVEVIEGVYGNP
+664 AFVEVIEGVYGNS

-690 KRVNKVEDVVSEG
+690 KRVNKVEDIVKEG
-703 DEILVKALSFDDKG
+703 DEILVKAMGIDDKG

>member
-12 VNNPLIKKIQLG
+12 VNNPLIKKMQLG
-24 NETLVLETGRMA
+24 NSTFTLETGRMA
-36 KLASGA
+36 KLADGA
-42 VLGTYGDTVV
+42 VLSTYGDTVV

-59 KKPREGTDF
+59 KKPREGMDF
-68 YPLTIDVEE
+68 FPLTVDVEE

-126 CTVLSVEDDNEPDIL
+126 CTILSVEDDKEPDIL
-141 AMNCASAALHLSSAP
+141 AMNSASAALHLSSAP

-166 GYIDEKFIINPNL
+166 GYVDGNFIINPDMD
-179 EQRDASLINL
+179 QRESSLINL

-200 VEAGAKIVPEKIM
+200 VEAGAKIVPENIM

-221 EEIKKIV
+221 EEIKRIV
-228 SFIVDFRN
+228 DFIVDFRN
-236 EADKLG
+236 EAEKLG
-242 LCKEKFIYVPEEKN
+242 LCKDKFVFIPEEKD
-256 QEAIESFKA
+256 QEAIESFKKY
-265 LITPAVN
+265 ITPAVN

-278 LSENLAKQPRDEKL
+278 LSENLSKQPRDEKI
-292 SLLKESLVKEYF
+292 SLLKETLIKDFF
-304 ADKDEVLTTQPEQ
+304 ADKGDALAEKPELL
-317 VRWFKELFGEI
+317 RWFKDEFEDI
-328 EKEAFRELM
+328 EKEAFRDLM

-355 TCEVDILPRVHG
+355 TCEVDVLPRTHG

-402 RYIHHY
+402 RYMHHY
-408 NFPAFSVGET
+408 NFPAYSVGET
-418 KPMRG
+418 RPNRG

-431 GNLAERAII
+431 GSLAERALV
-440 PVLPTQEDFPYV
+440 PVLPSQEDFPYV

-537 KIDGINREI
+537 KIDGINKEI

-566 ETLNTHKELLS
+566 ETLSANRELLS
-577 PYAPKIVSM
+577 PYAPKIISM
-586 DVNPD
+586 DVDPD

-597 GPGGKMIKKIIEDTG
+597 GPGGKMIKKIIEETG
-612 VAMNIDDS
+612 VAINIDDS
-620 GRVEIAGVEQAGIDK
+620 GRVEIAGVDQGAIDS
-635 AIDIINKICAEVEVG
+635 AIDIINKICAVVEIG
-650 KIYLGKVKKVTDFG
+650 KVYLGKVKKVTDFG

-690 KRVNKVEDVVSEG
+690 KRVNKVEDIVKEG
-703 DEILVKALSFDDKG
+703 DEILVKAMGIDDKG

>member
-1 MKRRERFGGNQ
+1 MNRRERFGGNQ

-24 NETLVLETGRMA
+24 NSTFSLETGRMA
-36 KLASGA
+36 KLADGA
-42 VLGTYGDTVV
+42 VLSTYGDTVV

-59 KKPREGTDF
+59 KKPREGMDF
-68 YPLTIDVEE
+68 FPLTVDVEE

-126 CTVLSVEDDNEPDIL
+126 CTILSVEDDKEPDIL
-141 AMNCASAALHLSSAP
+141 AMNSASAALHLSSAP

-166 GYIDEKFIINPNL
+166 GYIDGEFIINPDM
-179 EQRDASLINL
+179 EQREASLINL

-200 VEAGAKIVPEKIM
+200 VEAGAKIVPENIM

-221 EEIKKIV
+221 EEIKRIV
-228 SFIVDFRN
+228 DFIEDFRN
-236 EADKLG
+236 EAEKLG
-242 LCKEKFIYVPEEKN
+242 LCKEKFVFIPEEKD
-256 QEAIESFKA
+256 QEAIENFKNY
-265 LITPAVN
+265 ITPAVN

-278 LSENLAKQPRDEKL
+278 LSENLSKQPRDEKI
-292 SLLKESLVKEYF
+292 SLLKENLIKEYF
-304 ADKDEVLTTQPEQ
+304 ADKADALAEKPELL
-317 VRWFKELFGEI
+317 RWFKDEFENI
-328 EKEAFRELM
+328 EKEAFRDLM

-347 KLTQVRPI
+347 KLTEVRPI
-355 TCEVDILPRVHG
+355 TCEVDVLPRTHG

-397 TVTSK
+397 TITSK
-402 RYIHHY
+402 RYMHHY
-408 NFPAFSVGET
+408 NFPAYSVGET
-418 KPMRG
+418 RPNRG

-431 GNLAERAII
+431 GSLAERALV
-440 PVLPTQEDFPYV
+440 PVLPSQEDFPYV

-537 KIDGINREI
+537 KIDGINKEI

-566 ETLNTHKELLS
+566 ETLAANRELLS
-577 PYAPKIVSM
+577 PYAPKIISM
-586 DVNPD
+586 DVDPD

-597 GPGGKMIKKIIEDTG
+597 GPGGKMIKKIIEETG
-612 VAMNIDDS
+612 VAINIDDS
-620 GRVEIAGVEQAGIDK
+620 GRVEIAGVDQGAIDS
-635 AIDIINKICAEVEVG
+635 AIDIINKICAVVEIG

-690 KRVNKVEDVVSEG
+690 KRVNKVEDIVKEG
-703 DEILVKALSFDDKG
+703 DEILVKAMGIDDKG

>member
-1 MKRRERFGGNQ
+1 M
-12 VNNPLIKKIQLG
+12 NNPLIKKLQLG
-24 NETLVLETGRMA
+24 NGTFTLETGRMA
-36 KLASGA
+36 KLADGA
-42 VLGTYGDTVV
+42 VLSTYGDTVV

-59 KKPREGTDF
+59 KKPREGMDF
-68 YPLTIDVEE
+68 FPLTVDVEE

-116 DGYKNDIQIV
+116 EGYKNDIQIV
-126 CTVLSVEDDNEPDIL
+126 CTILSVEDDNEPDIL
-141 AMNCASAALHLSSAP
+141 AMNSASASLHLSSAP

-166 GYIDEKFIINPNL
+166 GYIDGKFIINPNL

-200 VEAGAKIVPEKIM
+200 VEAGAKIVPENIM

-221 EEIKKIV
+221 EEIKRIV
-228 SFIVDFRN
+228 DFIVDFRN
-236 EADKLG
+236 EAEKLG
-242 LCKEKFIYVPEEKN
+242 LCKDKFVFVPEEKD
-256 QEAIESFKA
+256 QEAIENFNNF
-265 LITPAVN
+265 ITPAVN

-278 LSENLAKQPRDEKL
+278 LKDNLAKQARDEKIG
-292 SLLKESLVKEYF
+292 SLKDTLIKDYF
-304 ADKDEVLTTQPEQ
+304 SDKAEALAEKPELL
-317 VRWFKELFGEI
+317 RWFKDQFGSI
-328 EKEAFRELM
+328 EKEAFRDLM

-347 KLTQVRPI
+347 KLTQVRSI
-355 TCEVDILPRVHG
+355 NCEVDVLPRTHG

-397 TVTSK
+397 TITSK
-402 RYIHHY
+402 RYMHHY
-408 NFPAFSVGET
+408 NFPAYSVGET
-418 KPMRG
+418 RPNRG

-431 GNLAERAII
+431 GNLAERALL
-440 PVLPTQEDFPYV
+440 PVLPSQEDFPYV

-537 KIDGINREI
+537 KIDGINKEI

-566 ETLNTHKELLS
+566 ETLQVNREVLS

-586 DVNPD
+586 DVDPD

-597 GPGGKMIKKIIEDTG
+597 GPGGKMIKKIIEETG
-612 VAMNIDDS
+612 VAVNIDDS

-635 AIDIINKICAEVEVG
+635 AIDIINKICAVVEIG

-664 AFVEVIEGVYGNP
+664 AFVEVIEGVYGNS

-690 KRVNKVEDVVSEG
+690 KRVNKVEDIVKEG
-703 DEILVKALSFDDKG
+703 DEILVKAMGIDDKG

>member
-1 MKRRERFGGNQ
+1 M
-12 VNNPLIKKIQLG
+12 NNPLIKKMQLG
-24 NETLVLETGRMA
+24 NSTFTLETGRMA
-36 KLASGA
+36 KLADGA
-42 VLGTYGDTVV
+42 VLSTYGDTVV

-59 KKPREGTDF
+59 KKPREGMDF
-68 YPLTIDVEE
+68 FPLTVDVEE

-126 CTVLSVEDDNEPDIL
+126 CTILSVEDDKEPDIL
-141 AMNCASAALHLSSAP
+141 AMNSASAALHLSSAP

-166 GYIDEKFIINPNL
+166 GYVDGNFIINPDMD
-179 EQRDASLINL
+179 QRESSLINL

-200 VEAGAKIVPEKIM
+200 VEAGAKIVPENIM

-221 EEIKKIV
+221 EEIKRIV
-228 SFIVDFRN
+228 DFIVDFRN
-236 EADKLG
+236 EAEKLG
-242 LCKEKFIYVPEEKN
+242 LCKDKFVFIPEEKD
-256 QEAIESFKA
+256 QEAIESFKKY
-265 LITPAVN
+265 ITPAVN

-278 LSENLAKQPRDEKL
+278 LSENLSKQPRDEKI
-292 SLLKESLVKEYF
+292 SLLKETLIKDFF
-304 ADKDEVLTTQPEQ
+304 ADKGDALAEKPELL
-317 VRWFKELFGEI
+317 RWFKDEFEDI
-328 EKEAFRELM
+328 EKEAFRDLM

-355 TCEVDILPRVHG
+355 TCEVDVLPRTHG

-402 RYIHHY
+402 RYMHHY
-408 NFPAFSVGET
+408 NFPAYSVGET
-418 KPMRG
+418 RPNRG

-431 GNLAERAII
+431 GSLAERALV
-440 PVLPTQEDFPYV
+440 PVLPSQEDFPYV

-537 KIDGINREI
+537 KIDGINKEI

-566 ETLNTHKELLS
+566 ETLSANRELLS
-577 PYAPKIVSM
+577 PYAPKIISM
-586 DVNPD
+586 DVDPD

-597 GPGGKMIKKIIEDTG
+597 GPGGKMIKKIIEETG
-612 VAMNIDDS
+612 VAINIDDS
-620 GRVEIAGVEQAGIDK
+620 GRVEIAGVDQGAIDS
-635 AIDIINKICAEVEVG
+635 AIDIINKICAVVEIG
-650 KIYLGKVKKVTDFG
+650 KVYLGKVKKVTDFG

-690 KRVNKVEDVVSEG
+690 KRVNKVEDIVKEG
-703 DEILVKALSFDDKG
+703 DEILVKAMGIDDKG

>member
-1 MKRRERFGGNQ
+1 M
-12 VNNPLIKKIQLG
+12 NNPLIKKLQLG
-24 NETLVLETGRMA
+24 NETLTLETGRMA
-36 KLASGA
+36 KLADGA
-42 VLGTYGDTVV
+42 VLGTYGDTLV

-59 KKPREGTDF
+59 KKAREGFDF
-68 YPLTIDVEE
+68 FPLTIDVEE

-156 FDGPIGAVRV
+156 FNGPIGAVRV
-166 GYIDEKFIINPNL
+166 GYIDGEFIINPNL
-179 EQRDASLINL
+179 EQRDNSLINL

-195 DAVMM
+195 EAVMM
-200 VEAGAKIVPEKIM
+200 VEAGAKIVAESIM

-221 EEIKKIV
+221 EEIKKV
-228 SFIVDFRN
+228 VDFIVDFRN
-236 EADKLG
+236 EAEKLG
-242 LCKEKFIYVPEEKN
+242 LCKDKFIFVPEEKD
-256 QEAIESFKA
+256 QSVIESFTA
-265 LITPAVN
+265 IITPAVT

-278 LSENLAKQPRDEKL
+278 LSENLSKQPRDEKI
-292 SLLKESLVKEYF
+292 SLLKETLVKEYF
-304 ADKDEVLTTQPEQ
+304 ADKEAILVEKPEQ

-328 EKEAFRELM
+328 EKEAFRDLM

-355 TCEVDILPRVHG
+355 TCEVDILPRTHG

-440 PVLPTQEDFPYV
+440 PVLPAQEDFPYV

-478 MSAGVPIL
+478 MSAGVPLL

-561 MNIMN
+561 MDIMN
-566 ETLNTHKELLS
+566 ETLNSNRELLS
-577 PYAPKIVSM
+577 PYAPKIISM

-612 VAMNIDDS
+612 VAINIDDS
-620 GRVEIAGVEQAGIDK
+620 GRVEIAGVDQEGIDK
-635 AIDIINKICAEVEVG
+635 AINIINKICAEVEVG
-650 KIYLGKVKKVTDFG
+650 KIYVGKVKKVTDFG

-690 KRVNKVEDVVSEG
+690 KRVNKVEDIVHEG
-703 DEILVKALSFDDKG
+703 DEILVKALGFDDKG

-723 KDAMLEQE
+723 KDAILEQE

>member
-1 MKRRERFGGNQ
+1 MNRRERFGGNQ

-24 NETLVLETGRMA
+24 NSTFSLETGRMA
-36 KLASGA
+36 KLADGA
-42 VLGTYGDTVV
+42 VLSTYGDTVV

-59 KKPREGTDF
+59 KKPREGMDF
-68 YPLTIDVEE
+68 FPLTVDVEE

-126 CTVLSVEDDNEPDIL
+126 CTILSVEDDKEPDIL
-141 AMNCASAALHLSSAP
+141 AMNSASAALHLSSAP

-166 GYIDEKFIINPNL
+166 GYIDGNFIINPDM

-200 VEAGAKIVPEKIM
+200 VEAGAKIVPENIM

-221 EEIKKIV
+221 EEIKRIV
-228 SFIVDFRN
+228 DFIEDFRN
-236 EADKLG
+236 EAEKLG
-242 LCKEKFIYVPEEKN
+242 LCKDKFVFVPEEKD
-256 QEAIESFKA
+256 QEAIKSFKDY
-265 LITPAVN
+265 ITPAVN

-278 LSENLAKQPRDEKL
+278 LSENLSKQPRDEKIG
-292 SLLKESLVKEYF
+292 LLKENLIKDFFSDKADDLAVK
-304 ADKDEVLTTQPEQ
+304 PELL
-317 VRWFKELFGEI
+317 RWFKDEFENI
-328 EKEAFRELM
+328 EKEAFRDLM

-347 KLTQVRPI
+347 KLTEVRPI
-355 TCEVDILPRVHG
+355 TCEVDVLPRTHG

-397 TVTSK
+397 TITSK
-402 RYIHHY
+402 RYMHHY
-408 NFPAFSVGET
+408 NFPAYSVGET
-418 KPMRG
+418 RPNRG

-431 GNLAERAII
+431 GSLAERALV
-440 PVLPTQEDFPYV
+440 PVLPSQEDFPYV

-537 KIDGINREI
+537 KIDGINKEI

-566 ETLNTHKELLS
+566 ETLASNRELLS
-577 PYAPKIVSM
+577 PYAPKIISM
-586 DVNPD
+586 DVDPD

-597 GPGGKMIKKIIEDTG
+597 GPGGKMIKKIIEETG
-612 VAMNIDDS
+612 VAINIDDS
-620 GRVEIAGVEQAGIDK
+620 GRVEIAGVDQGAIDS
-635 AIDIINKICAEVEVG
+635 AIDIINKICAVVEIG
-650 KIYLGKVKKVTDFG
+650 KVYLGKVKKVTDFG

-690 KRVNKVEDVVSEG
+690 KRVNKVEDIVKEG
-703 DEILVKALSFDDKG
+703 DEILVKAMGIDDKG